1 MAVLERA
8 AAGALRPR
16 ESVVDDGWTLRADG
30 ALGVVRRA
38 NSVAPHGP
46 GRDPTS
52 AKVARAE
59 AWYRA
64 RGRCPRFLLAP
75 DAEPVGLV
83 DALAA
88 AGYRFEVPVLVLV
101 RALEPGSAS
110 STADAACAEAADAG
124 WRAAYVAALPERE
137 RGERLR
143 LALDVPGPKAY
154 AAVGSDG
161 CGLAV
166 RSGDLVGVF
175 DVATAPAARR
185 RGVARRVTAAL
196 LAWGEAAGATR
207 AYLQVA
213 EDNGAARAL
222 YASLGFRPA
231 YRYVYAVA
239 PSEAEVAPQYRS

>member
-8 AAGALRPR
+8 AAGALRPY
-16 ESVVDDGWTLRADG
+16 ESVDDDGWTLRADG

-38 NSVAPHGP
+38 NSVVPRGP
-46 GRDPTS
+46 GRDPVR
-52 AKVARAE
+52 AKLARAE

-64 RGRCPRFLLAP
+64 RGRWPRFLLAP
-75 DAEPVGLV
+75 NAEPVGLV

-101 RALEPGSAS
+101 RSLEPGSAGP
-110 STADAACAEAADAG
+110 AEGAACAEAADAG
-124 WRAAYVAALPERE
+124 WRAAFVAALPERE

-143 LALDVPGPKAY
+143 LALDAPDPKAY
-154 AAVGSDG
+154 AAVGADG

-175 DVATAPAARR
+175 DVATTPAARR